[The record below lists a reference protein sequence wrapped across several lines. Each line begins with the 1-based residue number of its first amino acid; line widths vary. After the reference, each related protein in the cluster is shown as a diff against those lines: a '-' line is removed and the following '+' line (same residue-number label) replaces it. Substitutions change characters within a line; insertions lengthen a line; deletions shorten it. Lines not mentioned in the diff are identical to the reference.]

1 MSSRFVFD
9 SDDNVH
15 CIIAT
20 LSSVEQLRRL
30 DEAIRFK
37 LAEKQKV
44 ICDMY
49 RVPNEHFSEIAD
61 IASQPEAPK
70 VCYPESHCL
79 TLQNLI

>member
-1 MSSRFVFD
+1 MVSSHKQLF
-9 SDDNVH
+9 H
-15 CIIAT
+15 I
-20 LSSVEQLRRL
+20 EQLRRL

-49 RVPNEHFSEIAD
+49 RVPNEHFSEIVD

-70 VCYPESHCL
+70 VNSFHNVTVECL
-79 TLQNLI
+79 

>member
-1 MSSRFVFD
+1 MTYGVSFLQS
-9 SDDNVH
+9 
-15 CIIAT
+15 
-20 LSSVEQLRRL
+20 EQLRRL

-61 IASQPEAPK
+61 IAGQPEAPK
-70 VCYPESHCL
+70 VNL
-79 TLQNLI
+79 TEQSATG

>member
-1 MSSRFVFD
+1 MFF
-9 SDDNVH
+9 
-15 CIIAT
+15 T
-20 LSSVEQLRRL
+20 LKKNLFHLEQLRRL

-61 IASQPEAPK
+61 IAGQPEAPK
-70 VCYPESHCL
+70 VFSIKS
-79 TLQNLI
+79 QIADKI